1 MTSTLLSFGT
11 TEIVLVS
18 VFGAIGLAILV
29 YLCCIPMK
37 TYLTV
42 IFAGCYIP
50 SYKLISLKSRKLD
63 VKTVASAYIMA
74 KKSKIDIKL
83 SEIEAIVLAG
93 GNPVNVV
100 KAYNLANKSGIKI
113 DFQRISALEIASK
126 DVLSVVQNAISTRV
140 VKVENIKGFTQ
151 NNVELVVMAEVS
163 VKANLHKY
171 LEGSG
176 IDDMK
181 SNITAWLLENIS
193 RAKDYRNILHE
204 PNKSLL
210 YNIDFRVLTKNS
222 RFDIFDINIVAVDI
236 GRDINAENEIK
247 SVEKEKLYAQIE
259 AERRKSAEEIR
270 ELQMRTKTEEMKSA
284 VLQAEAEVPQAIS
297 QAIKEGRFSIMDYYK
312 LMNLQA
318 DTALRRAIINDNKKA
333 FDDGGDLY

>member
-63 VKTVASAYIMA
+63 VKTIASAYIMA

-83 SEIEAIVLAG
+83 PEIESIVLAG

-100 KAYNLANKSGIKI
+100 KAYNLANKSGTKI

-151 NNVELVVMAEVS
+151 NNVELVVMAEIS

-176 IDDMK
+176 IDDMI

-210 YNIDFRVLTKNS
+210 YNIDFHVLTKNS
-222 RFDIFDINIVAVDI
+222 RFDIFDINIVSVDI

>member
-1 MTSTLLSFGT
+1 MISTLLAFGT

-18 VFGAIGLAILV
+18 VFGAIALAILI
-29 YLCCIPMK
+29 YLCCTPIK

-63 VKTVASAYIMA
+63 VRAIANAYILA
-74 KKSKIDIKL
+74 KKSKLDIKL
-83 SEIEAIVLAG
+83 ADIEQLALAG
-93 GNPVNVV
+93 GNPSNAI
-100 KAYNLANKSGIKI
+100 KAYNLAVKSGIKI
-113 DFQRISALEIASK
+113 DFQRIFSIEVATK
-126 DVLSVVQNAISTRV
+126 DSLSVVQNAISTKL
-140 VKVENIKGFTQ
+140 VKIEGIRGFAQ
-151 NNVELVVMAEVS
+151 NNVEVIASAEVS
-163 VKANLHKY
+163 VKANLHRY

-176 IDDMK
+176 VDELK

-210 YNIDFRVLTKNS
+210 YNIDFRVLTRNS
-222 RFDIFDINIVAVDI
+222 RFDIFDINIIGVDI
-236 GRDINAENEIK
+236 GRDMNAENEIK

-259 AERRKSAEEIR
+259 SERRKSAEEIR

-318 DTALRRAIINDNKKA
+318 DTALRRAIIKDNKKD

>member
-37 TYLTV
+37 TYMTV

-63 VKTVASAYIMA
+63 VKTIASAYIMA

-83 SEIEAIVLAG
+83 PEIESIVLAG

-100 KAYNLANKSGIKI
+100 KAYNLANKSGTKI

-151 NNVELVVMAEVS
+151 NNVELVVMPEVS

-222 RFDIFDINIVAVDI
+222 RFDIFDINIVSVDI

-247 SVEKEKLYAQIE
+247 SVEKEK
-259 AERRKSAEEIR
+259 
-270 ELQMRTKTEEMKSA
+270 
-284 VLQAEAEVPQAIS
+284 
-297 QAIKEGRFSIMDYYK
+297 
-312 LMNLQA
+312 
-318 DTALRRAIINDNKKA
+318 
-333 FDDGGDLY
+333 